1 MCKTSILGGDG
12 CADASKCVPWF
23 QRTHGLGEARTRRDP
38 SNDAM
43 MAADGTLSCCTLWRR
58 FGHCSA
64 ESLLTG
70 HCRELARPD
79 GSQPRAGA
87 QSPRQHSLC
96 VATRCGVSKWAL
108 HSPWWWSSEHANT
121 DQPGRPGWITAAL
134 TVCWR
139 RCRDRSSDAAFI
151 IDIQDVAHSTL
162 KVRCGIMCR
171 SSNAIIA
178 VLKSQTNR
186 ESNLLLK
193 TMEMKEIILFKQHIF
208 SLLWKNNVNLENDF
222 HRMDW
227 ALDSNGVS
235 MHVESATSNQK
246 Y

>member
-70 HCRELARPD
+70 HCRELARRD
-79 GSQPRAGA
+79 GTQVTQPRAGA
-87 QSPRQHSLC
+87 QSPHRASTVSVSPLAAGCRRSTALALMVKQRARQYRSTWEAGLNYGSAHCLL
-96 VATRCGVSKWAL
+96 T
-108 HSPWWWSSEHANT
+108 
-121 DQPGRPGWITAAL
+121 
-134 TVCWR
+134 TVCPLTRHLWQTSR
-139 RCRDRSSDAAFI
+139 TS
-151 IDIQDVAHSTL
+151 L
-162 KVRCGIMCR
+162 KVSSGIMCR

-193 TMEMKEIILFKQHIF
+193 TTEMKEIILFKQLIF
-208 SLLWKNNVNLENDF
+208 SLLWKNNMNLENDF
-222 HRMDW
+222 HRMD
-227 ALDSNGVS
+227 STRVS
-235 MHVESATSNQK
+235 KHVESPSNQK
-246 Y
+246 LEY